1 MKILFKLYLLVFI
14 VSFFGVASRVL
25 PEAFA
30 ADLIAGRSNS
40 LSFSQVL
47 AQAARRP
54 TVLAAEARATAADL
68 EADAVFRAAWL
79 PNIEARYSVN
89 DRDHNL
95 SLPTPVG
102 SLPLGDGSW
111 QTFGTRI
118 TQPLFDPARALYAIP
133 AARSQATAAD
143 YSARRR
149 QEEMV
154 AAAGH
159 VFFDIQVLDARRQSL
174 QKYLEA
180 LQKRVAESQILWAGG
195 RILKADLLKVR
206 LAQDNVAQEMLSL
219 NQHRKVATWSLGRA
233 TGTPGPV
240 EPFGKAQFPAIS
252 QLRSEKSE
260 TNLTETNPPEINS
273 NEERSDLLA
282 LQHQIVAVD
291 GQGKTLRAA
300 ALPRFELQLQWTWSD
315 QDIVTPE
322 SWGEGALALV
332 WNPFAGGQRLAQAK
346 ARFAEA
352 QALDELLEE
361 ARQGV
366 RLEITR
372 AQAAMVVAQGEIALG
387 QTGVEQ
393 AQEYQR
399 VTRERFLA
407 GRATTARLL
416 EAEAALNEQRTK
428 SSVAAIELQRA
439 HLEFHLAEG
448 SLLSLVTGYGN

>member
-1 MKILFKLYLLVFI
+1 MKILFKLSLLVFI
-14 VSFFGVASRVL
+14 FSFFGLASGAMAQNL
-25 PEAFA
+25 G
-30 ADLIAGRSNS
+30 ADLITGRSTA

-47 AQAARRP
+47 ALAARRP
-54 TVLAAEARATAADL
+54 AVLAAKARATAADL
-68 EADAVFRAAWL
+68 EADAAFRAAWL
-79 PNIEARYSVN
+79 PDIEARYSVN

-95 SLPTPVG
+95 SLPTPIG
-102 SLPLGDGSW
+102 PLPLGDGSW
-111 QTFGTRI
+111 QTFGARL
-118 TQPLFDPARALYAIP
+118 TQPLFDPARALYATR
-133 AARSQATAAD
+133 AARSKATAAD

-154 AAAGH
+154 AEAGY

-180 LQKRVAESQILWAGG
+180 LKRRVAESEALWAGG

-206 LAQDNVAQEMLSL
+206 LARDNAVQELLSL
-219 NQHRKVATWSLGRA
+219 KQQRQVATLALGRA
-233 TGTPGPV
+233 TGKPGPV
-240 EPFGKAQFPAIS
+240 EPFGQTLVPAVS
-252 QLRSEKSE
+252 QLTSEK
-260 TNLTETNPPEINS
+260 PEINPD
-273 NEERSDLLA
+273 EERSDLLA
-282 LQHQIVAVD
+282 LQHQIAAVD
-291 GQGKTLRAA
+291 GQGRTLRAA

-352 QALDELLEE
+352 QALDEALEE

-366 RLEITR
+366 RLEIAR
-372 AQAAMVVAQGEIALG
+372 ARGGMVVAQGEIALG
-387 QTGVEQ
+387 KTGVVQ

-407 GRATTARLL
+407 GRATTAHLL

-439 HLEFHLAEG
+439 YLEHHLAEG
-448 SLLSLVTGYGN
+448 NLLSLADGFGN